1 MASAAAWSLSYALFL
16 SADNL
21 QEKIF
26 WQSIRFIFLPFL
38 PVFELWLVLAFLKRD
53 TWIAGWRLGILCI
66 IPSANVILALTS
78 QYHTLFK
85 YQYEIVE
92 SGGFLTLSASYG
104 SFYTIYLLYSYILN
118 FTALMFVLFI
128 HDTAHKIYKKQQ
140 VLLCLAL
147 FIPVIP
153 SFMFDIGI
161 TPIPGVNPTPAILW
175 IMGILYGIAL
185 FRYRLF
191 DVIPIARAKVIDE
204 MGMPMIVLNN
214 EGRIIDINPAAD
226 HLLGH
231 HGQRTVG
238 LSLSD
243 LAHDWEELVQ
253 FAQSTNQG
261 RKEITRLLDGIVRT
275 YEARIDTLDSEP
287 AISEGKVLLLTDI
300 TLQKTLENELREGE
314 RRWKSIVDGA
324 PFPIVITRV
333 SDNTILLVNKKMVE
347 QFNTPEQDL
356 LGNMTEKF
364 YVDPEERRKFIDEI
378 HIKGAID
385 DILLEMKSLDDRR
398 FWVYASVRKT
408 TYQDEDAY
416 FISFADITQRV
427 HLEDR
432 LKEKNKD
439 LELISHTLQETNNKL
454 NLLSSITRHDILNQV
469 HAIILVTEQL
479 KETCTETDDEMNI
492 DIISKSGKHI
502 QDLIEFTAEYQTLGQ
517 TGPRWQSIRNIIAG
531 QVVESLLSGINL
543 EILFQDIE
551 IFADPLLSKV
561 FYNLVDNSIRHG
573 ISVKTIRLSMQMKE
587 KNLLV
592 IYEDDGIGI
601 ADDEKEKVFSRWYG
615 KNTGLGLFLIREI
628 LDITG
633 MKITECGVSGKG
645 VRFEIEVPSGK
656 YRLKENSY

>member
-1 MASAAAWSLSYALFL
+1 
-16 SADNL
+16 
-21 QEKIF
+21 
-26 WQSIRFIFLPFL
+26 
-38 PVFELWLVLAFLKRD
+38 
-53 TWIAGWRLGILCI
+53 
-66 IPSANVILALTS
+66 
-78 QYHTLFK
+78 
-85 YQYEIVE
+85 
-92 SGGFLTLSASYG
+92 
-104 SFYTIYLLYSYILN
+104 
-118 FTALMFVLFI
+118 
-128 HDTAHKIYKKQQ
+128 
-140 VLLCLAL
+140 
-147 FIPVIP
+147 
-153 SFMFDIGI
+153 
-161 TPIPGVNPTPAILW
+161 
-175 IMGILYGIAL
+175 
-185 FRYRLF
+185 
-191 DVIPIARAKVIDE
+191 
-204 MGMPMIVLNN
+204 
-214 EGRIIDINPAAD
+214 
-226 HLLGH
+226 
-231 HGQRTVG
+231 
-238 LSLSD
+238 
-243 LAHDWEELVQ
+243 
-253 FAQSTNQG
+253 
-261 RKEITRLLDGIVRT
+261 
-275 YEARIDTLDSEP
+275 
-287 AISEGKVLLLTDI
+287 
-300 TLQKTLENELREGE
+300 
-314 RRWKSIVDGA
+314 
-324 PFPIVITRV
+324 
-333 SDNTILLVNKKMVE
+333 MVE